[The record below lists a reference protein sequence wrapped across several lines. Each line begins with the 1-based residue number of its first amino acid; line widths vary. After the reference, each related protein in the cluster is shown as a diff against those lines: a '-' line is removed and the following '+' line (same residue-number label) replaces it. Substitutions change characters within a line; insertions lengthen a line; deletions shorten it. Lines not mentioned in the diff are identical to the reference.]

1 MAKSRKP
8 TQNDIPKDEYR
19 RLGETVD
26 SLSDEALMSMGLDK
40 KYIKNGKPNRE
51 AIQRGVSDGVV
62 GPLTQAIYDI
72 SKRPNFSESP
82 YLPTGVDKMAV
93 NQFSA
98 GMNGITP
105 FASNLLATKEPSI
118 NPQRV
123 DDTSDAV
130 NATPKNYDGVLS
142 DATSG
147 LRALGAAYLAKD
159 GLPSWRPTDDYYKN
173 YGDLKTRSNMGL
185 SSEAKTYAEG
195 MRNRAFSAGASQI
208 GSIAGGGSSAAALGA
223 LSGLN
228 ESRFDSVNRS
238 MLMDEAQRTL
248 NQDKFTQAVGQ
259 DQNIDRMMYGDAYN
273 QDMYKQQAANAAI
286 AANLQNIEDRKD
298 YEKTFG
304 QGSNYEKMMNLKV
317 EQSQLSNLAY
327 RKFLQNQGLGGS

>member
-1 MAKSRKP
+1 MATKGGPGDKYSYENILK
-8 TQNDIPKDEYR
+8 
-19 RLGETVD
+19 
-26 SLSDEALMSMGLDK
+26 EAKK
-40 KYIKNGKPNRE
+40 KYPSKSNGDAIVEYIVDQEEPWKGASFEEKKAFFIKAYDK
-51 AIQRGVSDGVV
+51 GVV
-62 GPLTQAIYDI
+62 ELFP
-72 SKRPNFSESP
+72 
-82 YLPTGVDKMAV
+82 
-93 NQFSA
+93 
-98 GMNGITP
+98 
-105 FASNLLATKEPSI
+105 
-118 NPQRV
+118 
-123 DDTSDAV
+123 SDAA